1 METEKKI
8 NRIFEDAIRLGA
20 SDIHLTNNIR
30 PTLRIN
36 GVLQPIED
44 LEVNDPDIL
53 RQYTKEITNDRQF
66 ETYLNEKSLDSSY
79 QYEDTRFR
87 VHIFRQRECDA
98 LVLRLIPTDIPA
110 FEDMNL
116 PDVIRKFTTIRN
128 GLILVTGVTGSG
140 KSTTLASLIGEI
152 NETQKKHIVT
162 VEDPIEFVHEHK
174 MSMVN
179 QREVG
184 TDVGSFADAVK
195 AAMREDPDILLVGEL
210 RDLDT
215 ISNAI
220 TMAETGHLV
229 FGTLHTRSA
238 PETIDRIID
247 VFPPNQQEQIRMQL
261 ANSIGGIVA
270 QDLLPRI
277 GGGRIPSCEVMIPT
291 DAIRNLIRNP
301 KGPNAFLQQIHGNNK
316 DLGSQT
322 RIQALTQLYLANEI
336 TQEDATYGLTESEIE
351 QLQSMIITNKP
362 KQGAQS
368 KSGRARRRGR

>member
-1 METEKKI
+1 MKTEKKI

-30 PTLRIN
+30 PTLRID

-44 LEVNDPDIL
+44 LEVNNPDIL

-66 ETYLNEKSLDSSY
+66 ETYLDEKSLDSSY

-116 PDVIRKFTTIRN
+116 PNVIRKFTTIRN

-174 MSMVN
+174 MSMIN

-184 TDVGSFADAVK
+184 TDVDSFADAVK

-270 QDLLPRI
+270 QDLLPRK
-277 GGGRIPSCEVMIPT
+277 GGGRIPSCEIMIPT

-301 KGPNAFLQQIHGNNK
+301 KGPNAFLQQIHSNNK